1 MANAITKGFFDTS
14 LKAFAGFGSPTE
26 TDNSWEL
33 SATELFGLMFGNSG
47 GMSSEWQSMGG
58 LSAVVQRNLRTN
70 GGMMV
75 AQLIGI
81 PLSFK
86 YGQKLLGKS
95 IIRPANIILA
105 PAGVRV

>member
-1 MANAITKGFFDTS
+1 MANAITKGFFDTN
-14 LKAFAGFGSPTE
+14 LKAFVGFGEKSE
-26 TDNSWEL
+26 WDNSWEFTA
-33 SATELFGLMFGNSG
+33 SELFSLMFGATG
-47 GMSSEWQSMGG
+47 GMASNYTLGQ
-58 LSAVVQRNLRTN
+58 AVRKNLKDN

-81 PLSFK
+81 PLAFK

-95 IIRPANIILA
+95 IIRPANRLLA